1 MAKDRRTP
9 VDPPPAE
16 HEIFARESRSSNLV
30 AYAAIKYFSY
40 VIIVVAILY
49 FLARWVLPLFVG

>member
-1 MAKDRRTP
+1 MAKDRRP
-9 VDPPPAE
+9 EQPAGE
-16 HEIFARESRSSNLV
+16 HEIFARESSSSNLV

-49 FLARWVLPLFVG
+49 FLARWVLPLLVG